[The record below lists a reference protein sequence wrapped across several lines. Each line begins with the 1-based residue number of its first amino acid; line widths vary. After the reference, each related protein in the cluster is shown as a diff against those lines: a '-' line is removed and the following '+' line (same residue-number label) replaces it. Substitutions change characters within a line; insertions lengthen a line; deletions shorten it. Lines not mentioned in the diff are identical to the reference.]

1 MVPPPFY
8 TWPGCGI
15 LRDRPGAI
23 GCQLPAWQDRSGRRE
38 SSGWLCRTGT
48 QPPGWATGL
57 GSLPQME
64 VRRFPSVDRLAG
76 SLHDGS
82 LPRRLVVQVVR
93 QVIADARQRDAAEE
107 DASRAASRA
116 LARLRESRPVRVVN
130 ATGVLLHTNLG
141 RAPWSAAS
149 EGASAMVAGGY
160 SNTELNLADGGRG
173 GRAGYLHRL
182 LALVTGAEAAL
193 AVNNNAGALLL
204 SLMALASGKEVPV
217 SRSELIE
224 IGGSYR
230 LPELMAASGA
240 RLVEVGTTNRTRAGD
255 YRRVVG
261 PDTGLLLK
269 VHPSNYRIVGFS
281 EEATL
286 GELSSLASS
295 AGIPLVFDAGSGLID
310 ERVPWWSGPPPSWLA
325 EEPGVLQSL
334 GAGADLVLFSGDKL
348 FGGPQAGV
356 VVGRGDLVSRLR
368 RHPAARALRIDGP
381 TAAALVATA
390 EAYADG
396 RAGELPF
403 WHMAGLERGPL
414 EQRARRVIER
424 AGIEAGIEEGA
435 ATPGAGSVPG
445 AVIPGP
451 VIAIRGQ
458 VDQTFGG
465 LLKSDPPIV
474 ARRERG
480 RLMVDL
486 RTVAPADDQ
495 AVAKALRAACR

>member
-1 MVPPPFY
+1 
-8 TWPGCGI
+8 
-15 LRDRPGAI
+15 
-23 GCQLPAWQDRSGRRE
+23 
-38 SSGWLCRTGT
+38 
-48 QPPGWATGL
+48 
-57 GSLPQME
+57 ME

-82 LPRRLVVQVVR
+82 VPRSVVVEVGR
-93 QVIADARQRDAAEE
+93 QVIADARDKGLTGADATEKATEL
-107 DASRAASRA
+107 
-116 LARLRESRPVRVVN
+116 LAGLKKSRPVRVVN

-141 RAPWSAAS
+141 RAPWSAESGRAS
-149 EGASAMVAGGY
+149 VAVGAGY

-182 LALVTGAEAAL
+182 LTTVTGAEAAL
-193 AVNNNAGALLL
+193 VVNNNAGALLL
-204 SLMALASGKEVPV
+204 TLMALASGRTVPV

-240 RLVEVGTTNRTRAGD
+240 KLAEVGTTNRTRTDD
-255 YRRVVG
+255 YRRAMG

-295 AGIPLVFDAGSGLID
+295 VGVPLVFDAGSGLID
-310 ERVPWWSGPPPSWLA
+310 ERAPWWWGPPPSWLA
-325 EEPGVLQSL
+325 DEPGVVQSL
-334 GAGADLVLFSGDKL
+334 RAGADLVLFSGDKL
-348 FGGPQAGV
+348 FGGPQAGII
-356 VVGRGDLVSRLR
+356 VGRADLVSSLR

-381 TAAALVATA
+381 TAAALVATT

-396 RAGELPF
+396 RAGDLPF
-403 WHMAGLERGPL
+403 WRMAGLDGATLQERA
-414 EQRARRVIER
+414 QRVIET
-424 AGIEAGIEEGA
+424 AEIEARVEEGA

-451 VIAIRGQ
+451 VIALAGR
-458 VDQTFGG
+458 VDQVFAK
-465 LLKSDPPIV
+465 LLEWDPPIL

-480 RLMVDL
+480 RLKLDL
-486 RTVAPADDQ
+486 RTVLPRDDQ
-495 AVAKALRAACR
+495 VVAEALRAACR